1 VALRRQQV
9 MEWIG
14 VLIIIKALL
23 DGLMLV
29 PVTGARRR
37 MGVTTTTMMM
47 MMHTS
52 SRVRQCPP
60 VRVARFLARSLH
72 SLRSVV

>member
-9 MEWIG
+9 MELIG
-14 VLIIIKALL
+14 VLIIINALL

-37 MGVTTTTMMM
+37 MGVTTMMM
-47 MMHTS
+47 IHSS